1 MPAEGGRKRIFIS
14 HAASDSDWPE
24 LAVEAVAEKLRDQ
37 GAHVLL
43 DFWHE
48 RSLNQK
54 LPLAE
59 WRQWMRECLD
69 QADHVLCLCSTRYST
84 LAHRENQAEP
94 AGRGVAFEAFEIEKR
109 LYQQKQHNRN
119 WVWILK
125 LDMDSSPKA
134 VVPKFLEER
143 CPEYGAP
150 SEEARLVQ
158 DLVGKSAARTNGQEE
173 SNTRPNDLGEGEAAA
188 VEPLQD
194 QRQWVEEKLRQSPAI
209 WAALCNDAWEGRK
222 PAALRNEGAFAA
234 WLSSATPEEAED
246 AMFAVRRALG
256 TLPAAEDLRR
266 PAEIATASVYALAA
280 CRLVDRAAVNS
291 AARFPTQVSHAAHL
305 YCAVIATVLFGGRLE
320 FAPSDQPGL
329 PRAPNAY
336 DIRVPAA
343 GDYRNQ
349 AFENAVYHALFATD
363 RRMAE
368 VVLDAAELT
377 EAQRAQIRR
386 RIQTVRRRQ
395 QQTLTLV
402 VHADAMYPPADEFA
416 KAYTV
421 PVFVCDREIA
431 GALIGMT
438 AADLIADIQEMWR
451 ELTYCSCQASAANA
465 AQQT

>member
-1 MPAEGGRKRIFIS
+1 VCS
-14 HAASDSDWPE
+14 SD
-24 LAVEAVAEKLRDQ
+24 LTR
-37 GAHVLL
+37 
-43 DFWHE
+43 
-48 RSLNQK
+48 
-54 LPLAE
+54 
-59 WRQWMRECLD
+59 CLD
-69 QADHVLCLCSTRYST
+69 EAYHVLCLCSSRYAE
-84 LAHRENQAEP
+84 LAKRDLNAEP
-94 AGRGVAFEAFEIEKR
+94 GGFGVAFEAFEMEQR
-109 LYQQKQHNRN
+109 LYGQKQHNKD
-119 WVWILK
+119 WIWTLR
-125 LDMDSSPKA
+125 LDGVPSSVSIPR
-134 VVPKFLEER
+134 FLEQR
-143 CPEYGAP
+143 CPPYQAP
-150 SEEARLVQ
+150 SEEARLVRE
-158 DLVGKSAARTNGQEE
+158 LVGKPASSSE
-173 SNTRPNDLGEGEAAA
+173 SNDGSGSQADKGDGTSTAPVD
-188 VEPLQD
+188 PLQD
-194 QRQWVEEKLRQSPAI
+194 QRQWVEEKLQQAPAI

-222 PAALRNEGAFAA
+222 PAALRNECAFAA

-246 AMFAVRRALG
+246 AMFAVGRALG
-256 TLPAAEDLRR
+256 TLPAGEDLRR

-280 CRLVDRAAVNS
+280 CRLVDRAAVSS

-343 GDYRNQ
+343 GDYRNP

-431 GALIGMT
+431 SALIGMT
-438 AADLIADIQEMWR
+438 AAELIADIQEMWG
-451 ELTYCSCQASAANA
+451 ELTYCSCQASAASA
-465 AQQT
+465 AQRP